1 MVHSSS
7 YWLKQRTTFHH
18 KNKLFTYLSNTRKL
32 ISFYAGKDGRDGING
47 DVVIYSKW
55 IFDLDGKYFQRDSF
69 INKKWQG
76 LFIFDFLRGG
86 GGLVEDLRGKHGL
99 RGKRLWWGIIRIL
112 KSLRGGSGKFN
123 HNSTKILG
131 LTNWLVPYGNLG
143 REKKPKLVTWWL
155 HVSS

>member
-7 YWLKQRTTFHH
+7 YWLKNEQLFIIKINCLLTFLTQE
-18 KNKLFTYLSNTRKL
+18 NRFA
-32 ISFYAGKDGRDGING
+32 FYAGKDGRDGING

-76 LFIFDFLRGG
+76 LVIINFLRGG

-123 HNSTKILG
+123 HKSTKILG
-131 LTNWLVPYGNLG
+131 LINWLVPYGNLG